1 MKAIVHT
8 QPGDASVLRIVD
20 RELPQPGAGE
30 VRVRVVLSGVNPTDW
45 KSRSGGYGGDSGG
58 AELVPNQDGAGVV
71 DALGVGVDQ
80 FAVGDR
86 VWMVLAAHERPS
98 GGTAQEYTV
107 VPVERVFPLPAGATF
122 ELGAS
127 IGIPGTTAHRALTVA
142 EDGPRRLS
150 PGALADKIVLV
161 AGGAGAVGH
170 AAIQLARWAGATV
183 ISTVSSPEKAALAT
197 SAGAH
202 HVVNYRSSDATEQVR
217 SLAPDG
223 VDLIVEV
230 ALDQNANL
238 DFDVLKPR
246 GTISTYA
253 SSGDGTVSL
262 NIRQN
267 MGLNSRLQFVL
278 LYTVGWNLLR
288 EAGDDIN
295 AAIADGALPVG
306 EAAGLPVRYFP
317 LEQTADAHR
326 AVEDNAVGKVLVRV
340 SAEADHR

>member
-1 MKAIVHT
+1 MKAIVHN
-8 QPGDASVLRIVD
+8 QPGDASVLRLVD
-20 RELPQPGAGE
+20 RDVPQPGAGE
-30 VRVRVVLSGVNPTDW
+30 VRVRLVLSGINPTDW
-45 KSRSGGYGGDSGG
+45 KSRSGGYGGDSEG
-58 AELVPNQDGAGVV
+58 AELVPNQDGAGIV
-71 DALGVGVDQ
+71 DALGAGVDQ

-86 VWMVLAAHERPS
+86 VWIVLAAHQRPAS
-98 GGTAQEYTV
+98 GTAQEYTV
-107 VPVERVFPLPAGATF
+107 VPVERVFPLPASATF

-127 IGIPGTTAHRALTVA
+127 IGIPGITAHRALTVV
-142 EDGPRRLS
+142 EDGPHRLS
-150 PGALADKIVLV
+150 VGALADKIVLV

-183 ISTVSSPEKAALAT
+183 ISTVSSAEKAALAT

-202 HVVNYRSSDATEQVR
+202 HVVNYRESDATDQVR

-230 ALDQNANL
+230 ALDQNADL
-238 DFDVLKPR
+238 DFRVLKPR

-253 SSGDGTVSL
+253 SSGDESFSL

-278 LYTVGWNLLR
+278 LYTVGWPLLR
-288 EAGDDIN
+288 AAGEDIN
-295 AAIADGALPVG
+295 AAIDDGALPVG
-306 EAAGLPVRYFP
+306 EAAGLPVHYFT

-326 AVEDNAVGKVLVRV
+326 AVENNAVGKVLVRV
-340 SAEADHR
+340 GAEDEPR

>member
-1 MKAIVHT
+1 
-8 QPGDASVLRIVD
+8 
-20 RELPQPGAGE
+20 
-30 VRVRVVLSGVNPTDW
+30 
-45 KSRSGGYGGDSGG
+45 
-58 AELVPNQDGAGVV
+58 
-71 DALGVGVDQ
+71 
-80 FAVGDR
+80 
-86 VWMVLAAHERPS
+86 
-98 GGTAQEYTV
+98 
-107 VPVERVFPLPAGATF
+107 
-122 ELGAS
+122 
-127 IGIPGTTAHRALTVA
+127 VA

-183 ISTVSSPEKAALAT
+183 ISTVSSAEKAALAT

-230 ALDQNANL
+230 ALDQNADL
-238 DFDVLKPR
+238 DFGVLKPR

-278 LYTVGWNLLR
+278 LYTVGWHLLR
-288 EAGDDIN
+288 AAGEDIN

-306 EAAGLPVRYFP
+306 EAEGLPVRYFP

-340 SAEADHR
+340 SAEPDHR